1 MKRIVYLLAIAALF
15 AACSS
20 DDNGPGAPEIKEIPL
35 NATEKEMA
43 EVSPNF
49 AIDLLQAVDATIEN
63 NEKFVVSPLSA
74 SMALS
79 MAMNG
84 AQGETY
90 NQMAEAL
97 SFGDYS
103 LDEINSYNN
112 KLLTGLVALD
122 NQAQIGIAN
131 SLWLNNGFYP
141 LAPYNNAVAKHYA
154 ATSETL
160 ELSSDYARNRI
171 NNWCNSNTNGLIP
184 NFLEENLSGCQLA
197 IINALYFKSPWL
209 QKFDKNKTKKGV
221 FYAYDG
227 TEQEVEFMDID
238 EYGIPYMLTE
248 YGNKFYIYSLF
259 FGKNKAFCID
269 FIMPHTLLGVSVED
283 CLKTLGDISLAKI
296 YDDERF
302 KKEHHDL
309 CFRIPKF
316 KIDFKEDLKDALYS
330 MGIKDAFTSKADF
343 SKLAEINP
351 DEYLHISKVQQA
363 SVFSVD
369 ESGGEGA
376 SVTDVEF
383 GVGSSGNINGK
394 AYILV
399 DEPFLFFVREVKT
412 NTILFAGKVAKM

>member
-1 MKRIVYLLAIAALF
+1 MKRIVYLLAFAALF

-20 DDNGPGAPEIKEIPL
+20 DDNGPGAPEIKEIQLSP
-35 NATEKEMA
+35 AEKEMA

-122 NQAQIGIAN
+122 NQAQIGIVN
-131 SLWLNNGFYP
+131 SLWLNNGFYT

-184 NFLEENLSGCQLA
+184 NYLEENLPSNVKLA
-197 IINALYFKSPWL
+197 IINALYFKCPWL
-209 QKFDKNKTKKGV
+209 HKFDKKNTKKDK

-227 TEQEVEFMDID
+227 TEQEVDFMVMDDDIECRLKKIKD
-238 EYGIPYMLTE
+238 TPQKLGNLNML
-248 YGNKFYIYSLF
+248 SLY

-269 FIMPHTLLGVSVED
+269 FILPDKEIGIDAFMENFSGALLNKAYDNFETGVGRVP
-283 CLKTLGDISLAKI
+283 L
-296 YDDERF
+296 
-302 KKEHHDL
+302 
-309 CFRIPKF
+309 RIPKL
-316 KIDFKEDLKDALYS
+316 KIEFKEELMKAFME
-330 MGIKDAFTSKADF
+330 MGITDAFDAAKADF
-343 SKLAEINP
+343 GLLA
-351 DEYLHISKVQQA
+351 DEDLVISKVQQA
-363 SVFSVD
+363 NVFSID
-369 ESGGEGA
+369 ENGGEAA
-376 SVTDVEF
+376 SVTNME
-383 GVGSSGNINGK
+383 NITTSNRNSF
-394 AYILV
+394 IINR
-399 DEPFLFFVREVKT
+399 PFLFFVREVKT